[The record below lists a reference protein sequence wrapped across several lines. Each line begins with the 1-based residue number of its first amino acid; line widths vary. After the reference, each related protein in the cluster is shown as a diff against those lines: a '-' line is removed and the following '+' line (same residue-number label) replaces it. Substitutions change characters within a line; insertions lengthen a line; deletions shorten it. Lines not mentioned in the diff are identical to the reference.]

1 MALTSACHAGAGE
14 CNEFKGLRLM
24 AKLIADPDRSEE
36 DQTVVPFRSRD
47 GSAFARLV
55 YDRHDSELRRF
66 LRRRLRSTEDI
77 DDTIQD
83 IYVRIAR
90 YHDPDA
96 ILNTQAFVM
105 TVAANL
111 LRDRFAAAMRHPLD
125 LGVSVERVE
134 FLCARPS
141 PERQLESQQTLALV
155 IDALKDLAPKSRDA
169 LILHRFR
176 NLTYPEIAKLMG
188 LSTSMVQKHINRA
201 LAHLT
206 RKLKVEP

>member
-1 MALTSACHAGAGE
+1 MATA
-14 CNEFKGLRLM
+14 
-24 AKLIADPDRSEE
+24 IADPERSEE
-36 DQTVVPFRSRD
+36 DQTVVPFRTRE

-55 YDRHDSELRRF
+55 YDRHDGELRRY
-66 LRRRLRSTEDI
+66 LRRRLRSAADL
-77 DDTIQD
+77 DDTIQE

-90 YHDPDA
+90 YPDPGA

-105 TVAANL
+105 TAAANL
-111 LRDRFAAAMRHPLD
+111 LRDRFAAAARHPLD
-125 LGVSVERVE
+125 RGSPIEDVE
-134 FLCARPS
+134 FPCARPS

-176 NLTYPEIAKLMG
+176 DLTYPEIAKLMG

-201 LAHLT
+201 LVHLT
-206 RKLKVEP
+206 QKLKVEP

>member
-1 MALTSACHAGAGE
+1 MSG
-14 CNEFKGLRLM
+14 FKGLRAM
-24 AKLIADPDRSEE
+24 AKLIADQDQSED
-36 DQTVVPFRSRD
+36 DQTIVPFRTRE

-55 YDRHDSELRRF
+55 YERHDSELRRY
-66 LRRRLRSTEDI
+66 LRGRLRSTEDLN
-77 DDTIQD
+77 DTIQEV
-83 IYVRIAR
+83 YVRIAR
-90 YHDPDA
+90 YRDPDS

-111 LRDRFAAAMRHPLD
+111 LRDRFSAAMRLPID
-125 LGVSVERVE
+125 LGSPIEDVD
-134 FLCARPS
+134 FACTRPS

-176 NLTYPEIAKLMG
+176 DLTYPEIAKLMG

-201 LAHLT
+201 LVHLAE
-206 RKLKVEP
+206 KLRVEL

>member
-1 MALTSACHAGAGE
+1 M
-14 CNEFKGLRLM
+14 NRFKGSRPM
-24 AKLIADPDRSEE
+24 AILIADPDRSEE
-36 DQTVVPFRSRD
+36 NQIVVPFRARE
-47 GSAFARLV
+47 GSAFVRLV
-55 YDRHDSELRRF
+55 YDRHDGELRRY
-66 LRRRLRSTEDI
+66 LRRRLRSAEDI
-77 DDTIQD
+77 EDTIQD

-90 YHDPDA
+90 YQDPDA

-105 TVAANL
+105 TIAANL
-111 LRDRFAAAMRHPLD
+111 LRDRFAAAMRRPLD
-125 LGVSVERVE
+125 QGVPIEGIE
-134 FLCARPS
+134 FPCARPS
-141 PERQLESQQTLALV
+141 PERQLESQQMLALV

-201 LAHLT
+201 LVHLT